1 MGNYRWALIPGVD
14 SLGTPLS
21 PDVTMTRQ
29 EGRTKYGVGLS
40 LVREV
45 SRELGWFARLSW
57 NDGLNE
63 T

>member
-1 MGNYRWALIPGVD
+1 
-14 SLGTPLS
+14 
-21 PDVTMTRQ
+21 MTRQ